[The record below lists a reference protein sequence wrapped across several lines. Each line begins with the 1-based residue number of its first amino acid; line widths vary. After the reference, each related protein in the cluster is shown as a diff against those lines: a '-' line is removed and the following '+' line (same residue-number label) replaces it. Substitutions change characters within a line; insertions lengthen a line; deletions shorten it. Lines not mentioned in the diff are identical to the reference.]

1 MKQTCTL
8 LLTAGFC
15 ATLTLAHAQ
24 SQIVTPDNQ
33 VVSIQS
39 VNGTNNLFIGQST
52 TATIGGTGTFNTF
65 MGSQSGQSNTSGSYN
80 TYYGYK
86 AGFPNT
92 TGSNN
97 TLVGYE
103 AGKLNVSGSDN
114 VFIGYNAGQRNQG
127 GHRNVIMGTG
137 AGFNDR
143 DGSDNTLLGANAT
156 AIGVGLSNATAIGA
170 NARVLS
176 SNALVLGNGANVG
189 IGTSSPVAKL
199 DVVADQPDQSGLR
212 FGQLNDRSPVS
223 ARTDRFLS
231 VNERGEVVMAT
242 YRLRINEPADW
253 ADRVFAPTYRLRSLS
268 EVAQFIKANQH
279 LPGVPSAE
287 EVTREGVD
295 LVQMNAKL
303 LEKVEELTLY
313 VIELQ
318 RQVNELKS
326 AGAAQK
332 PVK

>member
-1 MKQTCTL
+1 MTGETL
-8 LLTAGFC
+8 
-15 ATLTLAHAQ
+15 AQ

-39 VNGTNNLFIGQST
+39 TNGTNNLFIGQST
-52 TATIGGTGTFNTF
+52 SAVIGGTFNTF

-92 TGSNN
+92 TGNNN

-103 AGKLNVSGSDN
+103 AGKANVGGSDN
-114 VFIGYNAGQRNQG
+114 VFIGYNAGQNNQG

-137 AGFNDR
+137 AGFSTI
-143 DGSDNTLLGANAT
+143 DGSDNTLLGANSIAV
-156 AIGVGLSNATAIGA
+156 GVGLSNATAIGA

-212 FGQLNDRSPVS
+212 FGQLTDRSPAT
-223 ARTDRFLS
+223 ARADRFLS
-231 VNERGEVVMAT
+231 VNERGEVVLAT
-242 YRLRINEPADW
+242 PQLRINQPTDW
-253 ADRVFAPTYRLRSLS
+253 ADRVFEPTYRLRPLD
-268 EVAQFIKANQH
+268 EVAQFVKANRH
-279 LPGVPSAE
+279 LPGIPSAE
-287 EVTREGVD
+287 EVTRDGVD
-295 LVQMNAKL
+295 LIKMNAKL

-318 RQVNELKS
+318 RQVNELKQ
-326 AGAAQK
+326 GK
-332 PVK
+332 TDR